1 MRKKTYIFMLT
12 DKDRKRHEH
21 ITDKGKIIGFVVQ
34 YETLFESKWVPIVRY
49 DTAHGYA
56 HKDLMNPDGSKEQM
70 FLGIVDLNNALTLAD
85 IDINENWER
94 YKERYLRRIKS

>member
-1 MRKKTYIFMLT
+1 MLS

-21 ITDKGKIIGFVVQ
+21 LTDKGKVIEFVVQ
-34 YETLFESKWVPIVRY
+34 YETLFENKWVPIVRY

-56 HKDLMNPDGSKEQM
+56 HKDLMNPDGSKEKT

-85 IDINENWER
+85 TDIKENWER
-94 YKERYLRRIKS
+94 YKKRYLRRIKS